1 MGGFTGYAEVEGGR
15 LYYEVTGRGPA
26 VALVHGFTLDH
37 RMWDPQLEAFS
48 RRFKVIRYDMRGFGR
63 SSLPEPGGAFMH
75 ARDLKAL
82 LDSLSVE
89 RAHVVG
95 LSKGGHV
102 ATDFTALYPE
112 AAASL
117 VAVDSSLVG
126 FRFSEEFSGFL
137 ETLPE
142 VARRMGV
149 EAAKRKFMGH
159 RLFASALGNPAATK
173 LLKKIIA
180 DYSGWHW
187 LNDAP
192 ERVPEPPTVERLA
205 SIGTPTLVVVGEHDL
220 PDLHKIADVLSR
232 GIPGARKLV
241 LDGVGHMCSMEDP
254 ARFNSEVLSFL
265 AGLQT

>member
-1 MGGFTGYAEVEGGR
+1 MGGFKGYAEVEGGR

-102 ATDFTALYPE
+102 ATDFAALFPG

-126 FRFSEEFSGFL
+126 FRYSEEFSGFL
-137 ETLPE
+137 AALPE

-149 EAAKRKFMGH
+149 EAAKRRFMGH
-159 RLFASALGNPAATK
+159 RLFASAMGNPAAAG
-173 LLKKIIA
+173 LLREIMA

-187 LNDAP
+187 LNDVP
-192 ERVPEPPTVERLA
+192 EQVPEPPTAERLA
-205 SIGTPTLVVVGEHDL
+205 SIDAPTLVIVGEHDL
-220 PDLHKIADVLSR
+220 PDFHRVADILSG
-232 GIPGARKLV
+232 GIPDARKLV
-241 LDGVGHMCSMEDP
+241 LGGVGHMCSMEDP

-265 AGLQT
+265 AGLPI